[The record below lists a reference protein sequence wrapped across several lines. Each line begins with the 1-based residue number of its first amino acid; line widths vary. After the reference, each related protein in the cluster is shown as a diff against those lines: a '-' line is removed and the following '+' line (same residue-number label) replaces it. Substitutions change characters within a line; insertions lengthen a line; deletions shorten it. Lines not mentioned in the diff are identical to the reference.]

1 LPIYTQYKL
10 TEWWF
15 SGVPFDESEYYWD
28 LLHDRHCGTVEHVC
42 LLLKGFYLKGAQ
54 VASTRDDLI
63 PKQYLEFCKRFQDE
77 VPSELATR
85 EELEASICSS
95 LGISSVSE
103 VFQWIDEE
111 PVGAASIGVVHR
123 AKLKDG
129 RVVAV
134 KVQFPEIEE
143 RFRNDLQTVKRFC
156 SFALPSHMPFLD
168 EIERQFL
175 TEFDYRGEARNLQR
189 IRRSIL
195 PSWRRHVYIPY
206 VVEELCTK
214 EVMVMEFLEVS
225 RNAEHSGLGLSDDLT
240 IFLSPTHVREPT
252 W

>member
-1 LPIYTQYKL
+1 MP
-10 TEWWF
+10 
-15 SGVPFDESEYYWD
+15 
-28 LLHDRHCGTVEHVC
+28 
-42 LLLKGFYLKGAQ
+42 
-54 VASTRDDLI
+54 
-63 PKQYLEFCKRFQDE
+63 
-77 VPSELATR
+77 LAVR
-85 EELEASICSS
+85 MPQF
-95 LGISSVSE
+95 V
-103 VFQWIDEE
+103 
-111 PVGAASIGVVHR
+111 VG
-123 AKLKDG
+123 
-129 RVVAV
+129 
-134 KVQFPEIEE
+134 
-143 RFRNDLQTVKRFC
+143 
-156 SFALPSHMPFLD
+156 LD

-252 W
+252 WLSLWSHSTRGLRRGRV